1 MVEPKQKP
9 ASKPVL
15 TADKARIPRT
25 AMRAAWLR
33 TREGTRQLLAK
44 DYRDGQYQDAAA
56 REEHAADE
64 VFSLTKSAAGAAL
77 RGGKKLAQQAAQ
89 KRRTEKVDGKAKQTA
104 GQVTGTDT
112 QPTTVAP
119 GNPEARNTASSPY
132 YNRRNRQRQPTRKPS
147 TSPATQMAS
156 RQVRPTEAAYLHQ
169 SRLRHD
175 SLARFQVTTRQK
187 AQPRP
192 VPLPKT
198 ASSTATGTA
207 RATTAQT
214 KAAKIV
220 QHAKQAARATGK
232 TAQETVKRVA
242 DMVMAGLKALW
253 AAAHTMVAAIAAG
266 GTVAMLV
273 VVIICMIALV
283 IGSGFGIFFTAESAG
298 DGMSLADAITR
309 LNGEYQD
316 RLEEIEAD
324 HPHDRLE
331 ITSND
336 GSYAIAWQDVL
347 ALFAARTSGAEDG
360 APVAVL
366 DKENLDRLR
375 EIMWDMNEIT
385 WEIETQ
391 THEVENAPVNDVVS
405 DITADVTA
413 ADMAGADSDTRT
425 ASASESSGAE
435 EPLTATTTNT
445 ADSDAT
451 DSGTDNSRENED
463 GPATT
468 TVTET
473 VLILTLHHKTA
484 EEMREEYRF
493 NARQDEYLTLL
504 SAEDV
509 APLWAD
515 LLGGFAMGEMSG
527 EILTPGADATLADG
541 ALQWPL
547 PVAGTITSPQ
557 GYRTDPITGE
567 TSYHSGTDIAV
578 PEGTPI
584 LAAADGIVT
593 IANAL
598 DSWGGSYGY
607 YVKLDHGGGLTTLY
621 AHCSSICVTV
631 GQQVQAGEVIAYVG
645 RTGRVTGP
653 HLHFEVR
660 TE

>member
-9 ASKPVL
+9 AGKPVH
-15 TADKARIPRT
+15 TAEPARIPRT
-25 AMRAAWLR
+25 AMRATWLR
-33 TREGTRQLLAK
+33 TREGTRQLLAE

-56 REEHAADE
+56 REEHAVDE
-64 VFSLTKSAAGAAL
+64 VFSLTESAAGAAL

-89 KRRTEKVDGKAKQTA
+89 KRRTEKADGKTEQTA
-104 GQVTGTDT
+104 GRATGTDT

-119 GNPEARNTASSPY
+119 GNPEARNTSSSPH

-156 RQVRPTEAAYLHQ
+156 HQMRPTEAADLHQ

-192 VPLPKT
+192 APMPKMT
-198 ASSTATGTA
+198 SSAATDTA
-207 RATTAQT
+207 RAAAAQT
-214 KAAKIV
+214 KAAKVV
-220 QHAKQAARATGK
+220 QHAKQAARAVGA
-232 TAQETVKRVA
+232 TAKRTTQKVA
-242 DMVMAGLKALW
+242 DVVMAGLKALW

-266 GTVAMLV
+266 GTVAVLV
-273 VVIICMIALV
+273 VAIICMIALV
-283 IGSGFGIFFTAESAG
+283 IGSGFGIFFAAESAG

-347 ALFAARTSGAEDG
+347 AVFTARTSGAEDG
-360 APVAVL
+360 APVAYL
-366 DKENLDRLR
+366 DEANLERLR
-375 EIMWDMNEIT
+375 QIMWDMNEVT
-385 WEIETQ
+385 WEVETQ
-391 THEVENAPVNDVVS
+391 THEVGTTPATDT
-405 DITADVTA
+405 TADATA
-413 ADMAGADSDTRT
+413 ATTGEDFGTRT
-425 ASASESSGAE
+425 ALASDRSGTEEAPAASASD
-435 EPLTATTTNT
+435 T
-445 ADSDAT
+445 ADPST
-451 DSGTDNSRENED
+451 DENED
-463 GPATT
+463 GPGTT

-493 NARQDEYLTLL
+493 NARQNEYLTLL
-504 SAEDV
+504 SAENV

-515 LLGGFAMGEMSG
+515 LLGGFEMGELGG
-527 EILTPGADATLADG
+527 EVLTPGSDTTLADG

-584 LAAADGIVT
+584 LAAADGTVT
-593 IANAL
+593 VANAL

-607 YVKLDHGGGLTTLY
+607 YVKLDHGSGLTTLY
-621 AHCSSICVTV
+621 AHCSSICVTA

-645 RTGRVTGP
+645 QTGRATGP
-653 HLHFEVR
+653 HLHFEINTR
-660 TE
+660 

>member
-1 MVEPKQKP
+1 MVEPKQKI
-9 ASKPVL
+9 AGKPVH
-15 TADKARIPRT
+15 TADKARLPRT
-25 AMRAAWLR
+25 AMHTVWLR
-33 TREGTRQLLAK
+33 TREGTRQLLAE

-56 REEHAADE
+56 REEHAVDE
-64 VFSLTKSAAGAAL
+64 VFSLTESAAGAAL

-89 KRRTEKVDGKAKQTA
+89 KRRTEKADGKAEQTA
-104 GQVTGTDT
+104 GQATGTDT

-119 GNPEARNTASSPY
+119 GNPKTRNTASSPH

-156 RQVRPTEAAYLHQ
+156 RQMRPTEAADLHQ

-187 AQPRP
+187 APPRP

-198 ASSTATGTA
+198 APSAATGIA

-220 QHAKQAARATGK
+220 QHAKQAARAAGK

-253 AAAHTMVAAIAAG
+253 AAAHTMVATIAAG
-266 GTVAMLV
+266 GTVAVLV
-273 VVIICMIALV
+273 VVIVCMIALV
-283 IGSGFGIFFTAESAG
+283 IGSGFGIFFAAESAG
-298 DGMSLADAITR
+298 DSMSLADAITQ

-316 RLEEIEAD
+316 RLEEIENA

-347 ALFAARTSGAEDG
+347 AVFAARTSGAEDG

-366 DKENLDRLR
+366 DEDNLDRLR
-375 EIMWDMNEIT
+375 EIMWDMNEVT
-385 WEIETQ
+385 WEVKTQ
-391 THEVENAPVNDVVS
+391 TREVENTPVVDT
-405 DITADVTA
+405 TADAA
-413 ADMAGADSDTRT
+413 ADMTAAAMTDEDSDTRT

-435 EPLTATTTNT
+435 EALVA
-445 ADSDAT
+445 AASDTT
-451 DSGTDNSRENED
+451 DSGTDASRENED
-463 GPATT
+463 DPATT

-504 SAEDV
+504 SAEDT

-515 LLGGFAMGEMSG
+515 LLGGFAMGELGG
-527 EILTPGADATLADG
+527 EVLAPGSDTTLADG

-584 LAAADGIVT
+584 LAAADGTVT
-593 IANAL
+593 VANAL

-607 YVKLDHGGGLTTLY
+607 YVKLDHGDGLTTLY
-621 AHCSSICVTV
+621 AHCSSICVTA
-631 GQQVQAGEVIAYVG
+631 GQQVKAGEVIAYVG
-645 RTGRVTGP
+645 QTGRATGP
-653 HLHFEVR
+653 HLHFEIHTVAAS
-660 TE
+660 